1 MFMILITTATIIVTI
16 TSIIRTSEFSKA
28 AGYRVHM
35 KKSIIFLYTNNKQL
49 ELLNSFVE
57 VQLTYN
63 KLYIFKMYNFTYTY
77 PHKTITTIKKM
88 NLDINLKSFL

>member
-1 MFMILITTATIIVTI
+1 MSPLIMFMILITTATIIVTI
-16 TSIIRTSEFSKA
+16 TSIIRTSEFSKF
-28 AGYRVHM
+28 AGYRVRM

-63 KLYIFKMYNFTYTY
+63 KLHIFKC
-77 PHKTITTIKKM
+77 TIW
-88 NLDINLKSFL
+88 